1 MPALTRMTV
10 ARLSDAR
17 IDALLSTDTD
27 LSEDDIEAL
36 EDERDAR
43 EEYRANHADTPSL
56 QDSGIELGSYTA

>member
-1 MPALTRMTV
+1 MRELTRMTV

-17 IDALLSTDTD
+17 IDELLVANN
-27 LSEDDIEAL
+27 LSDEDREAL